1 MRFSSLVSICSY
13 SSLIDE
19 SDEIVDVGVVEEPI
33 DDSDD
38 AGDDASVAVAGAVDG
53 TTCSTPVEAGVGDEL
68 AEAIFSTDFSRSRY
82 RLMS

>member
-19 SDEIVDVGVVEEPI
+19 SEEIVDVGVVEEPI

-38 AGDDASVAVAGAVDG
+38 AGDDASVAVTGAVDG
-53 TTCSTPVEAGVGDEL
+53 AT
-68 AEAIFSTDFSRSRY
+68 
-82 RLMS
+82 